1 MPIRAP
7 RHDETDKGAVERAI
21 FTEFA
26 ARYRADID
34 IVSIRSGDPHRL
46 EPDIIA
52 KSTESDAQIACELIR
67 LTQSDSQKMVS
78 RALQFPGIIDVQS
91 LASLSLDAF
100 SRKFEKHK
108 KGLYAG
114 VNPTELELLACSD
127 FLVTPWPSVLS
138 DIANWFAANQIE
150 SSFTRAW
157 LWSRPNYPS
166 DPSEGVWLWEEGRG
180 ITRFD

>member
-1 MPIRAP
+1 MPLEIVQELADLGVFALTLPEEHGGLGLSKESMCVVSEELSRGWIAVGSLGTRA
-7 RHDETDKGAVERAI
+7 E
-21 FTEFA
+21 
-26 ARYRADID
+26 
-34 IVSIRSGDPHRL
+34 
-46 EPDIIA
+46 
-52 KSTESDAQIACELIR
+52 IACELIR

-114 VNPTELELLACSD
+114 VNPTELELLAYSD

>member
-1 MPIRAP
+1 MAFPIRAP
-7 RHDETDKGAVERAI
+7 RHDEADKGAVERAI

-52 KSTESDAQIACELIR
+52 KSTESDAPVACELIR
-67 LTQSDSQKMVS
+67 LTQPS
-78 RALQFPGIIDVQS
+78 I
-91 LASLSLDAF
+91 DAF
-100 SRKFEKHK
+100 SRKFDKQK

-114 VNPTELELLACSD
+114 VDPAQLELLAYSD
-127 FLVTPWPSVLS
+127 YLVVPWDSVLS
-138 DIANWFAANQIE
+138 RIASWFEATPVE

-157 LWSRPNYPS
+157 LWNRANAPGNPQ
-166 DPSEGVWLWEEGRG
+166 EGVWLWEEGRG
-180 ITRFD
+180 ISRFD

>member
-1 MPIRAP
+1 MAIRAP

-34 IVSIRSGDPHRL
+34 IVSIRSGDPQRF

-67 LTQSDSQKMVS
+67 LTQPDSQQMVS
-78 RALQFPGIIDVQS
+78 QALRSPGTIGVQS
-91 LASLSLDAF
+91 LAPLSIEAF
-100 SRKFEKHK
+100 SRKFEKQR
-108 KGLYAG
+108 KGLYSG
-114 VNPTELELLACSD
+114 VNPAELELLAYSD
-127 FLVTPWPSVLS
+127 YLLAPWAGVLS
-138 DIANWFAANQIE
+138 VITNWFAATPVE

-157 LWSRPNYPS
+157 LWNRANYPG
-166 DPSEGVWLWEEGRG
+166 DPSEGVWVWEEGRG
-180 ITRFD
+180 INRFD

>member
-1 MPIRAP
+1 MPLRAP
-7 RHDETDKGAVERAI
+7 RHDETGKGAVERAI

-34 IVSIRSGDPHRL
+34 IVSIRSGDPHLL

-67 LTQSDSQKMVS
+67 LTQPDSQQMVS
-78 RALQFPGIIDVQS
+78 QALRSTETIAVQS
-91 LASLSLDAF
+91 LAPLSIEAF
-100 SRKFEKHK
+100 SRKFEKQK

-114 VNPTELELLACSD
+114 VNPAELELLAYSD
-127 FLVTPWPSVLS
+127 YLVTPWECVLS
-138 DIANWFAANQIE
+138 NIANWFATNPVE

-157 LWSRPNYPS
+157 LWNRANFPG
-166 DPSEGVWLWEEGRG
+166 DPTEGVWLWEEGRG
-180 ITRFD
+180 ICRFD